1 MQRTRLTK
9 KNIRKYPFMS
19 NDCYSLLLSLTG
31 DVQYADSE
39 PNTTGLIPVY
49 GPHDIN
55 AIRIFA
61 N

>member
-1 MQRTRLTK
+1 
-9 KNIRKYPFMS
+9 MS
-19 NDCYSLLLSLTG
+19 NGYYSLLLSLTR
-31 DVQYADSE
+31 DVQHAHSG
-39 PNTTGLIPVY
+39 PNTTGLIPMF